1 MLSEEKAAEVFAL
14 ISKGR
19 KPWTT
24 VRVWFAVTFSTNY
37 DNWAVTADVPAL
49 SAKAGVPEAEVR
61 RALGALTRMGAL
73 IRMSRGRYAVNPHVS
88 WRGTLQERRK
98 AQAAAPDLRVV

>member
-61 RALGALTRMGAL
+61 RDPHEPRQVRRQPPRQLA
-73 IRMSRGRYAVNPHVS
+73 RYAP
-88 WRGTLQERRK
+88 G
-98 AQAAAPDLRVV
+98 APQGAGGRA